1 MHKRQRKRVIQRMR
15 RPFEWLG
22 IALGFLVLAHLPRR
36 AMQAACDFG
45 GAVMHFFDRRGREL
59 ALANLRIIFGR
70 DVPGAKKIVRRSYRN
85 MARAVGHAFW
95 TCRNA
100 AKRAAAAGEMSEEA
114 KADLGFL

>member
-85 MARAVGHAFW
+85 MARSPSP
-95 TCRNA
+95 RISD
-100 AKRAAAAGEMSEEA
+100 AGRYSRSLHILRGIA
-114 KADLGFL
+114 